1 MNLGSRSTHKE
12 LDMSGVKQ
20 PASEITNCSDSF
32 ARVLEYHDTPH
43 IHKKRTKTKRC
54 NHGEC
59 RKKLSIV
66 DISIGHCKC
75 SKIFCQTHR
84 DASVH
89 QCSYDWH
96 TNTKSKLVK
105 QLIRDKCVKAKTEQ
119 I

>member
-1 MNLGSRSTHKE
+1 MNLGPRSPHKE
-12 LDMSGVKQ
+12 LDLSGHKLSM
-20 PASEITNCSDSF
+20 AETANCSGGPVC
-32 ARVLEYHDTPH
+32 VLEHPATRPV
-43 IHKKRTKTKRC
+43 HKKRAKTNRC
-54 NHGEC
+54 NHVEC

-66 DISIGHCKC
+66 DISIGQCKC

-96 TNTKSKLVK
+96 TNTKSELVN

>member
-1 MNLGSRSTHKE
+1 MNLGSRSSHKE
-12 LDMSGVKQ
+12 LDLSGHKLSMTET
-20 PASEITNCSDSF
+20 ANCPGGPVC
-32 ARVLEYHDTPH
+32 VLEHPDTPP
-43 IHKKRTKTKRC
+43 IHKKRIKTNRC

-96 TNTKSKLVK
+96 TNTKSELVN
-105 QLIRDKCVKAKTEQ
+105 QLIRDKCVKAKTER